1 MRLARRGCITRVD
14 NRRDHEDRAVP
25 TDRLFALDVDAVRRD
40 RLSATLEDG
49 SPDRDTA
56 RALEPTDA
64 RALEPTELPA
74 RRWVERR
81 DVVLVLATF
90 LLIAAFAA
98 SMLSQRGPG
107 ELAALYVLP
116 VMLAGLELGARAGA
130 CGAGI
135 AIALLLL
142 ASERHSGSTPGGLA
156 ASAAVLLIAGMLS
169 GRFSERMR
177 AGRDRQERLL
187 ASGLRLA
194 RLESVDALPV
204 ELAEEVELALDGA
217 SVKVELYGMPAVE
230 IGSPTGETLRVPI
243 SAHGIDFGSLTLGLA
258 QGRSFS
264 PDDRVVAAKLALQA
278 GVAADNQRLLALE
291 RERAALSAEL
301 EHTRTRLNSH
311 LRNVSHILDS
321 QEAERREIARQLH
334 DEAAQ
339 AMAGVL
345 FGLHVLERDPDPD
358 PQLTRRQLEEVSDI
372 ARSTLADLRQLALS
386 VRPPSLDD
394 LGLEAALET
403 IAEREGSGGAR
414 QITLH
419 CGGYP
424 SDLTPEIATCLYH
437 VVEDAIQAL
446 DGPLSISLNAD
457 EDRDTLRIELSGHSV
472 HEHEQL
478 RGKLATAEA
487 RLELIGGTLE
497 MSSEGTHMI
506 DVVAELPLH
515 RTTGLP
521 HDGDGAVQSRT

>member
-1 MRLARRGCITRVD
+1 VAADRRTG
-14 NRRDHEDRAVP
+14 
-25 TDRLFALDVDAVRRD
+25 LDVDTVQHGGQIAMSER
-40 RLSATLEDG
+40 G
-49 SPDRDTA
+49 SPDDDF
-56 RALEPTDA
+56 ALA
-64 RALEPTELPA
+64 SEPTELPA

-81 DVVLVLATF
+81 AVVLALATF
-90 LLIAAFAA
+90 LLIVAFAA
-98 SMLSQRGPG
+98 SMLSERGPG

-130 CGAGI
+130 CGGVI
-135 AIALLLL
+135 AVALLLL

-156 ASAAVLLIAGMLS
+156 ASAAVLLIAGMLA

-194 RLESVDALPV
+194 RLESVDALPAALAQ
-204 ELAEEVELALDGA
+204 ELELALDGA
-217 SVKVELYGMPAVE
+217 SVNVELYGMPAIE
-230 IGSPTGETLRVPI
+230 IGILAGETLHVPI
-243 SAHGIDFGSLTLGLA
+243 SAHGIDFGSLTLGLTE
-258 QGRSFS
+258 GRSFS

-291 RERAALSAEL
+291 RERAALYAEL
-301 EHTRTRLNSH
+301 EHTRTRLNGH
-311 LRNVSHILDS
+311 LRNVSQILDS

-345 FGLHVLERDPDPD
+345 YGLHVLERDPN
-358 PQLTRRQLEEVSDI
+358 PQLTRSQLEEVSDI
-372 ARSTLADLRQLALS
+372 ARSTLADLRRLALS

-403 IAEREGSGGAR
+403 IAEREGSGGTR

-424 SDLTPEIATCLYH
+424 GDLTPEIETCVYH

-446 DGPLSISLNAD
+446 GGPLSISLNAD
-457 EDRDTLRIELSGHSV
+457 DDRDTLRIELSGHSV
-472 HEHEQL
+472 HEPEQL
-478 RGKLATAEA
+478 RGKLATARA

-497 MSSEGTHMI
+497 MSSQGTHI
-506 DVVAELPLH
+506 TEIVAELPLH
-515 RTTGLP
+515 RTAGLP
-521 HDGDGAVQSRT
+521 Q

>member
-1 MRLARRGCITRVD
+1 
-14 NRRDHEDRAVP
+14 VP
-25 TDRLFALDVDAVRRD
+25 ADRLLALDVDAVRRD
-40 RLSATLEDG
+40 RVSATLEDG
-49 SPDRDTA
+49 SPDRDS
-56 RALEPTDA
+56 A

-116 VMLAGLELGARAGA
+116 VMLLGLELGARAGV
-130 CGAGI
+130 CEAGI

-194 RLESVDALPV
+194 RLESVDALPA

-217 SVKVELYGMPAVE
+217 SVKVELYGMPAIE
-230 IGSPTGETLRVPI
+230 IGSPAGETLHVPI

-291 RERAALSAEL
+291 RERVGVYAEL

-345 FGLHVLERDPDPD
+345 FGLHVLERDPDP
-358 PQLTRRQLEEVSDI
+358 QLTRRQLEEISDI

-457 EDRDTLRIELSGHSV
+457 DDCDTLRIELSGHSV
-472 HEHEQL
+472 HQHEQL
-478 RGKLATAEA
+478 RGKLATAQA

-506 DVVAELPLH
+506 DIVAELPLH
-515 RTTGLP
+515 RPTGLP
-521 HDGDGAVQSRT
+521 HDGDHAVQSRT

>member
-1 MRLARRGCITRVD
+1 M
-14 NRRDHEDRAVP
+14 
-25 TDRLFALDVDAVRRD
+25 
-40 RLSATLEDG
+40 
-49 SPDRDTA
+49 
-56 RALEPTDA
+56 
-64 RALEPTELPA
+64 
-74 RRWVERR
+74 
-81 DVVLVLATF
+81 VLVLATF

-98 SMLSQRGPG
+98 AMLSKRGPG
-107 ELAALYVLP
+107 ELAVLFVLP

-135 AIALLLL
+135 AVALLLL
-142 ASERHSGSTPGGLA
+142 ASERHSGSTPGGFA
-156 ASAAVLLIAGMLS
+156 ASAAVLLIVGMVA

-194 RLESVDALPV
+194 RLESLDALPA
-204 ELAEEVELALDGA
+204 ELAEELELALDGA
-217 SVKVELYGMPAVE
+217 SVKVDLYGMPVIE
-230 IGSPTGETLRVPI
+230 IGSPAGETLRVPI
-243 SAHGIDFGSLTLGLA
+243 SAHGVDFGSLTLGLTK
-258 QGRSFS
+258 GRSFS

-278 GVAADNQRLLALE
+278 GVAADNQRLLVLE
-291 RERAALSAEL
+291 RERAALYAEL
-301 EHTRTRLNSH
+301 EHTRTRLDSH

-345 FGLHVLERDPDPD
+345 FGLHVLERDPDP
-358 PQLTRRQLEEVSDI
+358 QLTRRQLEEVSDI
-372 ARSTLADLRQLALS
+372 ARSTLADLRRLALS

-419 CGGYP
+419 CGRYP
-424 SDLTPEIATCLYH
+424 SDLTPQIETCVYH

-446 DGPLSISLNAD
+446 GGPLSIGVNAD
-457 EDRDTLRIELSGHSV
+457 AESDTLRIELSGHSV
-472 HEHEQL
+472 REPDQL
-478 RGKLATAEA
+478 RGKLATARA
-487 RLELIGGTLE
+487 RVELIGGTLE
-497 MSSEGTHMI
+497 MSSQGTHMTDI
-506 DVVAELPLH
+506 VAELPLH
-515 RTTGLP
+515 RTAGP
-521 HDGDGAVQSRT
+521 PRDGDNAVQSHM